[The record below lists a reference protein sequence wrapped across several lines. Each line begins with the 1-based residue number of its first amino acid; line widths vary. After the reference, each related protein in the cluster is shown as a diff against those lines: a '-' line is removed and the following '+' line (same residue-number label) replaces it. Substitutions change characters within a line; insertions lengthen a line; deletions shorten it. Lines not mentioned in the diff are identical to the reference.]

1 MPFDLGQLCRQTPKK
16 IAEIFDRPSAR
27 QDRAAILMAVKE
39 ASVTLPQR
47 DGHRVQVMPDG
58 DTPLHVTTMQT
69 IHLADGGILLYE
81 DAFLPP
87 DLADRCFTQVR
98 DECAWEQKPG
108 VFGHMQPRLIATYG
122 EPGLIYRYSG
132 RDNVALPWTPT
143 LLEIK
148 QQIEAVQGEYNYCLL
163 NRYRSGQDS
172 MGMHADDEPEMG
184 NVIGSLS
191 LGATRTFR
199 IRHNTTKET
208 MKFQVGHGT
217 LIIMAGTMQQFWKH
231 EVPKTK
237 EAVGER
243 INLTFRL
250 ITRK

>member
-1 MPFDLGQLCRQTPKK
+1 MPRDFWQGCR
-16 IAEIFDRPSAR
+16 
-27 QDRAAILMAVKE
+27 
-39 ASVTLPQR
+39 
-47 DGHRVQVMPDG
+47 PDG
-58 DTPLHVTTMQT
+58 DTLLHVTTMQT

-87 DLADRCFTQVR
+87 DLADRSFTQVR
-98 DECAWEQKPG
+98 DESAWEQKPG

-184 NVIGSLS
+184 DVIGSLS

-231 EVPKTK
+231 EIPKTK

-243 INLTFRL
+243 INLTFRM
-250 ITRK
+250 ITRR